1 MLRHTRTPLLVAAVA
16 AAWALS
22 HLAFPELDAVWLS
35 LLPALALVAFLLCG
49 RYVGEAA
56 LDAARRRRPAAV
68 PHRRSTRTAPPAR
81 RRAASR
87 RRHGGLL
94 LARRL
99 AGRAPPLA
107 A

>member
-1 MLRHTRTPLLVAAVA
+1 MARHARTLLLVAAVA
-16 AAWALS
+16 AAWAVS
-22 HLAFPELDAVWLS
+22 HLAFPELDAAWLS
-35 LLPALALVAFLLCG
+35 VLPALALVAFLLDG
-49 RYVGEAA
+49 RYVGEAR
-56 LDAARRRRPAAV
+56 LDAARRRRPV
-68 PHRRSTRTAPPAR
+68 PAPRPRIARSAPPVR

>member
-1 MLRHTRTPLLVAAVA
+1 MARHARTLLLVAAVA
-16 AAWALS
+16 VAWALS
-22 HLAFPELDAVWLS
+22 HAALPGLDAAWLS
-35 LLPALALVAFLLCG
+35 LLPALALVAFLLDG
-49 RYVGEAA
+49 RYVGEAR
-56 LDAARRRRPAAV
+56 LDAARRRRPV
-68 PHRRSTRTAPPAR
+68 PQPRARTVRSIPPAR